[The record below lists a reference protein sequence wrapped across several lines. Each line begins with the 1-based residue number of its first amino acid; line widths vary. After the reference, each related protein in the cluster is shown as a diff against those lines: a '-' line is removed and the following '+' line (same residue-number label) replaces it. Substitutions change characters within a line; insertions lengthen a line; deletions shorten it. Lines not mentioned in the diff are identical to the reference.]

1 MLAYF
6 VRRITLMVPV
16 VLGVILIVAATLEFI
31 PGDPAALLLGQFA
44 TPESVEALRHE
55 LNLDQPFLI
64 RYFRYIGD
72 LFRGDLGR
80 SVTLRRRVTAE
91 ILDTLPAT
99 LQLTGAATLL
109 VLLVSIP
116 LGTFVAA
123 RPNSFL
129 DNLVRLFS
137 LAGLSMPVFWTGIVL
152 VLLFSV
158 YLGLF
163 PVGGYGGINHLILP
177 AVTLAAPSIGM
188 VTRMVR
194 SSVMEVLREE
204 YVNVARAKGLQERVV
219 LFKHALRNGLIP
231 VVTVL
236 GAQLG
241 QMLGGAVLTESV
253 FAWPGLGRLTVHAI
267 FRRDF
272 VLIQG
277 VVLVLALI
285 YISVNLLV
293 DLSYGLINPRI
304 SYK

>member
-1 MLAYF
+1 
-6 VRRITLMVPV
+6 MVPV
-16 VLGVILIVAATLEFI
+16 ALGVILVVAATLEFI

-55 LNLDQPFLI
+55 LSLDQPFLI
-64 RYFRYIGD
+64 RYVRYIGG
-72 LFRGDLGR
+72 LLRGDLGR
-80 SVTLRRRVTAE
+80 SVTLKRGVSAE
-91 ILDTLPAT
+91 ILETLPAT
-99 LQLTGAATLL
+99 LQLTGVSMFL
-109 VLLVSIP
+109 VLVVSLP

-123 RPNSFL
+123 RPNSLL

-158 YLGLF
+158 KLGLF
-163 PVGGYGGINHLILP
+163 PVGGYGELNHLILP

-188 VTRMVR
+188 MTRMVR

-204 YVNVARAKGLQERVV
+204 YVNTARAKGLREIVV

-241 QMLGGAVLTESV
+241 QMLGGAILTESV
-253 FAWPGLGRLTVHAI
+253 FAWPGLGRLTEHAI

-285 YISVNLLV
+285 YLSVNLLV
-293 DLSYGLINPRI
+293 DLSYALINPRV
-304 SYK
+304 SYQ